1 MIAGAMKEGSTADE
15 ELPGGVSPGV
25 VRVLVENHGRFLDFL
40 ERRVRRRDVAEEIL
54 QEAFVRG
61 LTRGAGLR
69 DDESAVAW
77 FYRLLRNALVD
88 HVRHAAVEQRA
99 LSALAA
105 DPDHDVALA
114 SDPDLKEAICRCL
127 NSLLPTLKPAYADAL
142 ARVDIAGGSLQAFAD
157 SEGITAGNAAVR
169 LFRARQALRR
179 RVEQSCGTC
188 ATHGCYQCECQ
199 PQHA

>member
-1 MIAGAMKEGSTADE
+1 MIAGGMKEGATADE
-15 ELPGGVSPGV
+15 EMPGGLSAGV

-105 DPDHDVALA
+105 DPDHDVALQ
-114 SDPDLKEAICRCL
+114 SDPDLKDAICRCL
-127 NSLLPTLKPAYADAL
+127 NSLLPTLKPAYAEAL
-142 ARVDIAGGSLQAFAD
+142 ARVDLGGGSLQAFAD